1 MEEEPV
7 KCHENISQSHSL
19 TPQLPTPDAYNVG
32 GFPLMSA
39 YPVTLSPAV
48 MPVSIE
54 NPMENLKLRQLDELS
69 NNGSIQLIHQM
80 PVLSAHKDSMISDL
94 NLSLKSTM
102 DPLPLSLNL
111 SLPSEQSQSSRHSAF
126 QVMMP
131 SFNNEDNIISV
142 A

>member
-7 KCHENISQSHSL
+7 KCHENISQSQSL

-32 GFPLMSA
+32 GFPLMST
-39 YPVTLSPAV
+39 YPVTLGPSM
-48 MPVSIE
+48 MPVSVE

-111 SLPSEQSQSSRHSAF
+111 SLPSEQSQSSRHLAF
-126 QVMMP
+126 QVMP